1 MCLFVFY
8 ELTPYGSLNDVL
20 TLCLLLAFL
29 LLLGS
34 FGLLKQALAKGLAG
48 LVGKTVRLEIYA
60 ADEKTV
66 SYGIVYRNK
75 VLEQID
81 CPRYCWEGHA
91 LNAGD
96 VLSALVEDDTIR
108 GQVGLKLKI
117 FK

>member
-1 MCLFVFY
+1 MFAVGLFAVAREFRAA
-8 ELTPYGSLNDVL
+8 ETG
-20 TLCLLLAFL
+20 
-29 LLLGS
+29 
-34 FGLLKQALAKGLAG
+34 AG
-48 LVGKTVRLEIYA
+48 EMVMLEIDA

-81 CPRYCWEGHA
+81 CPRYCWEGYT

-96 VLSALVEDDTIR
+96 VFSALVEDDTVR
-108 GQVGLKLKI
+108 GQAGLKLKI